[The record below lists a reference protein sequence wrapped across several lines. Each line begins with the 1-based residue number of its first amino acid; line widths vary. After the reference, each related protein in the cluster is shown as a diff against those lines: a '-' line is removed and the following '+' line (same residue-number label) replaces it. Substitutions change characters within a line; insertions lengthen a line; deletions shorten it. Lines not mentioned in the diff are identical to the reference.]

1 VDERPPPR
9 RGPVVAVVL
18 LTVAL
23 IASTSIAVWQYVELQ
38 RARDRIEELEASGG
52 EGGGGGGLLD
62 ELQEALEDLLGG
74 LGGASDPQGGAP
86 LDCLAPS
93 EPFSASAPTGSV
105 QQQVAAIAR
114 QVEEIR
120 ELEFSRPA
128 DAEFVSPEETSS
140 RVQDLFREE
149 YTEAIGDAEDR
160 ILTALGAIPPDVDIR
175 ELRSSIYGQ
184 QVAGYYDPETGELVI
199 RQAGPDLTVND
210 RIVLAHEL
218 DHALTDQAL
227 GLPVPDDLRA
237 GHEDADLAATALVEG
252 DATLVM
258 QRYALSL
265 PLEEQLGGF
274 DPSALTEMVEA
285 QADVA
290 RLPPYLAAELT
301 FPYEEGLAFVCDL
314 YAQGGWDAV
323 NAAYDD
329 PPSSSVEILVPD
341 LYRERVQPTDPR
353 DPGTLRDPWRLT
365 ARMQLGAAQLLW
377 LFQAPGGDR
386 SRALDDPRAAVEAW
400 GGGELWLWTRGA
412 DSAVGLALAERPGGD
427 LCSAVTEWYGSAF
440 QADRQTGGAGD
451 LVADGTDQDAVVAC
465 SDDEVRVGI
474 GPEMTT
480 AEVLV
485 R

>member
-9 RGPVVAVVL
+9 RGHVVAVVL
-18 LTVAL
+18 LSVAL
-23 IASTSIAVWQYVELQ
+23 VASTSIAVWEYVELQ
-38 RARDRIEELEASGG
+38 RARERIEELEAG
-52 EGGGGGGLLD
+52 GGGGGGLLE

-74 LGGASDPQGGAP
+74 LGAGSDPGAGAA

-93 EPFSASAPTGSV
+93 DPFSASAPTGSV

-114 QVEEIR
+114 QVERIR
-120 ELEFSRPA
+120 ELEFSGPA
-128 DAEFVSPEETSS
+128 DAEFISPEETSG
-140 RVQDLFREE
+140 RVQDLFLEE
-149 YTEAIGDAEDR
+149 YTDAIGDAEDR

-184 QVAGYYDPETGELVI
+184 QVAGYYDPETGELVV
-199 RQAGPDLTVND
+199 RQSGPELTVND

-258 QRYALSL
+258 QHYALSL

-274 DPSALTEMVEA
+274 DPTTFTEAIEA
-285 QADVA
+285 QADLA

-314 YAQGGWDAV
+314 YAEGGWGAV
-323 NAAYDD
+323 NAAYDS
-329 PPSSSVEILVPD
+329 PPSTSLEILVPD
-341 LYRERVQPTDPR
+341 RYPEPFEPTDPR
-353 DPGTLRDPWRLT
+353 DPGALRDPWQLT
-365 ARMQLGAAQLLW
+365 ARMQVGAAQLLW

-386 SRALDDPRAAVEAW
+386 SRALPDPRAAVEAW
-400 GGGELWLWTRGA
+400 EGGELWLWTRGE
-412 DSAVGLALAERPGGD
+412 DSAVGLALAERPDGD

-440 QADRQTGGAGD
+440 EADRETGGEGD

-465 SDDEVRVGI
+465 SEDEVRVGI
-474 GPEMTT
+474 GPEMAT
-480 AEVLV
+480 AETLV